1 MLTYDNLSAD
11 ISNLIPIVLNLFY
24 QWHPFFHHR
33 NTGIRL
39 STGLL
44 FQQPITTSG
53 RKPIQGFRSS
63 DKMTGFD
70 RSRWT
75 ISTRKLDIIL
85 AKVLTNTLDL
95 SGTSIPK

>member
-1 MLTYDNLSAD
+1 MT
-11 ISNLIPIVLNLFY
+11 ICPLILPILPPFYLNLFC

-44 FQQPITTSG
+44 FQQPTTTSG
-53 RKPIQGFRSS
+53 RTPFQQVFRST

-70 RSRWT
+70 RTRWT
-75 ISTRKLDIIL
+75 IATRKLDIIL
-85 AKVLTNTLDL
+85 AKELNTLDL
-95 SGTSIPK
+95 SGTTIAN

>member
-1 MLTYDNLSAD
+1 MT
-11 ISNLIPIVLNLFY
+11 ICPLILPILPPFYFYLFC
-24 QWHPFFHHR
+24 QWHPFFHHH

-53 RKPIQGFRSS
+53 RKPIQQGFRSS

-75 ISTRKLDIIL
+75 VSTRKLDIIL
-85 AKVLTNTLDL
+85 AKELINTLDL
-95 SGTSIPK
+95 SGTTIPN